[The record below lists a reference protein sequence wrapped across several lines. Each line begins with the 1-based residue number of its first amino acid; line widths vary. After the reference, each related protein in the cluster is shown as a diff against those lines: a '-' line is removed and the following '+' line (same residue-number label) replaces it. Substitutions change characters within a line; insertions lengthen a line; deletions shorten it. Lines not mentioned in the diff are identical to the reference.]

1 MASIR
6 RAFTDEFKAEAVRL
20 VTVEGHSARQVARDL
35 GIHESLL
42 RRWQR
47 KLEARQARAA
57 GVKPSATVAASI
69 IVEQEEIR
77 KLKRENERLR
87 MERDGLKKP
96 LPSSRRHRSDV
107 PVHSRPSRTLSGA
120 ADVPGSGSLAQ
131 RLLRLAAAAGEPAGG
146 RGSCSDREDPGDES
160 RRTYGS
166 PRVHA
171 SLALAVAEPQ
181 LPPKGRPQATGSAAN
196 GWPD

>member
-77 KLKRENERLR
+77 KLKRDNERLR
-87 MERDGLKKP
+87 MYP
-96 LPSSRRHRSDV
+96 F
-107 PVHSRPSRTLSGA
+107 T
-120 ADVPGSGSLAQ
+120 
-131 RLLRLAAAAGEPAGG
+131 
-146 RGSCSDREDPGDES
+146 
-160 RRTYGS
+160 S
-166 PRVHA
+166 PRTHTIALKLHA
-171 SLALAVAEPQ
+171 F
-181 LPPKGRPQATGSAAN
+181 SAFN
-196 GWPD
+196 RMLSKSRV

>member
-1 MASIR
+1 MER
-6 RAFTDEFKAEAVRL
+6 RKRRSFNEEFKAEAVRL

-47 KLEARQARAA
+47 KQEARQARAA

-87 MERDGLKKP
+87 MERDVLKKAIAIF
-96 LPSSRRHRSDV
+96 SE
-107 PVHSRPSRTLSGA
+107 T
-120 ADVPGSGSLAQ
+120 Q
-131 RLLRLAAAAGEPAGG
+131 
-146 RGSCSDREDPGDES
+146 
-160 RRTYGS
+160 
-166 PRVHA
+166 
-171 SLALAVAEPQ
+171 
-181 LPPKGRPQATGSAAN
+181 K
-196 GWPD
+196 

>member
-47 KLEARQARAA
+47 NLEARQARAA
-57 GVKPSATVAASI
+57 GVKPSATIAASI

-87 MERDGLKKP
+87 MERDVLKNP
-96 LPSSRRHRSDV
+96 R
-107 PVHSRPSRTLSGA
+107 
-120 ADVPGSGSLAQ
+120 GSVF
-131 RLLRLAAAAGEPAGG
+131 RLWPEKRLA
-146 RGSCSDREDPGDES
+146 
-160 RRTYGS
+160 
-166 PRVHA
+166 
-171 SLALAVAEPQ
+171 L
-181 LPPKGRPQATGSAAN
+181 
-196 GWPD
+196 

>member
-57 GVKPSATVAASI
+57 GVKPSATIAASI
-69 IVEQEEIR
+69 IVEQEDIR
-77 KLKRENERLR
+77 HLKRENERLR
-87 MERDGLKKP
+87 MERDVLKKP
-96 LPSSRRHRSDV
+96 SRTAV
-107 PVHSRPSRTLSGA
+107 PPVGGETVGVTMDGGGERPSAFWRRMIPLKNMVQGLVRTW
-120 ADVPGSGSLAQ
+120 V
-131 RLLRLAAAAGEPAGG
+131 
-146 RGSCSDREDPGDES
+146 
-160 RRTYGS
+160 
-166 PRVHA
+166 
-171 SLALAVAEPQ
+171 
-181 LPPKGRPQATGSAAN
+181 
-196 GWPD
+196 W